1 MNQLNFSKI
10 LVFSL
15 IFLSSFGVRGQK
27 KKVAEAPTES
37 YKYTNAQIMNERYLS
52 TINIGLKIALADIE
66 NQLNASLQGLIYE
79 DNSMEDNKN
88 DQFMCKVWKRDL
100 IKASTGPDNTL
111 QYFVP
116 LKIWVKAGYEA
127 APMGFKMSTV
137 KETEFDFNINLKSTF
152 SVSPQWQAITKTSV
166 VNYDFVTSPKV
177 KLGPL
182 EIPITPLVKKA
193 LDSKQ
198 ESITK
203 SLDDAVKE
211 KIEIKKYI
219 VDAWN
224 SALQPSLVS
233 EEYSTWLKISPVE
246 LQMTPVVCQNNQILG
261 QIGIKC
267 YTETVTGAK
276 PAVTLVKTIPDLV
289 NISKIP
295 NNFQVGILSEISHE
309 EALKIAKKMM
319 IGQKFDFQEGKYAV
333 TVKDMDI
340 YGTAD
345 QLVIK
350 TDLAGSLDGTIY
362 FKGNPYFD
370 EASKSIKLQNFD
382 YDLKTKNLLAKAASW
397 LMGGKL
403 AKTMQ
408 QSLEIPCA
416 ENIDAVST
424 ELKTYLNKK
433 AIMKGVILNGQ
444 LNTLKPD
451 KIFLTPTSIIAR
463 TMASGQVEIDVKGL

>member
-1 MNQLNFSKI
+1 MFIKLNSVIFG
-10 LVFSL
+10 L
-15 IFLSSFGVRGQK
+15 IFTLLFLQNSVAQK
-27 KKVAEAPTES
+27 KKVAEAPIES
-37 YKYTNAQIMNERYLS
+37 YQYSDKQVKTERFLS
-52 TINIGLKIALADIE
+52 TMNIGLKIALSDIE
-66 NQLNASLQGLIYE
+66 NQINNSLKGLIYE

-88 DQFMCKVWKRDL
+88 DQFMCKVWKRDE
-100 IKASTGPDNTL
+100 IKASTGPDNSIL
-111 QYFVP
+111 YFVP

-137 KETEFDFNINLKSTF
+137 KETEFDFNINLKSSF
-152 SVSPQWQAITKTSV
+152 SISPKWEAISKTSI
-166 VNYDFVTSPKV
+166 VNYEFVTSPKI

-198 ESITK
+198 DGITQ
-203 SLDDAVKE
+203 SLDQAVKD
-211 KIEIKKYI
+211 KIEVKKYVI
-219 VDAWN
+219 DAWN
-224 SALQPSLVS
+224 SAIQPSLIS
-233 EEYSTWLKISPVE
+233 EEYNTWLKISPLE
-246 LQMTPVVCQNNQILG
+246 LQMTPVTCINNQITG

-276 PAVTLVKTIPDLV
+276 PTVNIVSNVPDLV

-295 NNFQVGILSEISHE
+295 NQFQVGILSEISHE
-309 EALKIAKKMM
+309 EALKVAKKMM
-319 IGQKFDFQEGKYAV
+319 LGQKFEFQEGKYAV

-340 YGTAD
+340 YGTEN

-350 TDLAGSLDGTIY
+350 TDLEGSLDGTIY

-408 QSLEIPCA
+408 ASLEIPCA
-416 ENIDAVST
+416 ENIEMVSA
-424 ELKTYLNKK
+424 ELKNYMNKK
-433 AIMKGVILNGQ
+433 TIMKGVVLNGQ

-463 TMASGQVEIDVKGL
+463 TMANGQLEIDVKGI